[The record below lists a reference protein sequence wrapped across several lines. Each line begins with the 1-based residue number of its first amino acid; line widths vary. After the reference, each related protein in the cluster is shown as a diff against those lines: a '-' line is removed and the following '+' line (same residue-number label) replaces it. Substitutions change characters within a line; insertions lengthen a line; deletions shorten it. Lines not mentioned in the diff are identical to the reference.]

1 VHSIVITV
9 LILAGPAVCAPTP
22 QRALLDQYCTGCHN
36 QKVKTAAVA
45 LDTLD
50 VAKVGDGAAT
60 WEKVLRKVRSGEM
73 PPPNLP
79 RATEAATASFTTWLE
94 SALDKAAAARPN
106 PGRAAVHRL
115 NRAEYSNVIRDLL
128 ALDVKPGAWLPV
140 DDSGYGFDNI
150 ADVLT
155 TSPALLERYL
165 SAARRV
171 STLAVGDLEMK
182 PVEEQFLPL
191 RDPPGSFRR
200 GGRVERISDDLPF
213 DSRGGIAIQ
222 YFFPLDAE
230 YVFRIKMPGNQGM
243 PGSTHEMRLPVKAGL
258 RTVGV
263 TFIRESAR
271 AEAEA
276 PLVRG
281 VAVAPGPP
289 MPPAQMDL
297 RLDGARVKRFDVPR
311 RGAATNP
318 DITSLIIGGPYNA
331 TGRGETPNRA
341 KIFVCRPA
349 TVKEE
354 EPCARTILSTL
365 ARQAFRRPVSDPDI
379 EPLLSFYRR
388 GRSERDFERGIE
400 KALWAMLMSADFLF
414 RTEQDPKGAAP
425 GTVYRISDHE
435 LASRMSFFLWSTI
448 PDQEL
453 RQLADQGKL
462 KDPAVLERQVRRML
476 EDSRSQALISN
487 FAGQWLQLRNLAT
500 LKPDPEAFSDFDES
514 LRRSFQQETEMFFES
529 VVREDRSVFDLL
541 GANYTFLNQRLAE
554 HYGVP
559 KIYGSQLR
567 RVTVTDPNRG
577 GLLGQGSIL
586 AVTSYPNRTSV
597 VQRGRWIMDN
607 LLGTPPPP
615 APADIPDLKA
625 HGSDG
630 RPLTMREQME
640 QHRANPI
647 CYSCHSR
654 MDPIGFSLENYNAI
668 GKWRDSDA
676 GSTIDAKGKLPD
688 GMEFEGPAGLKKL
701 LLTRYR
707 DDFAATVT
715 EKLLTYALGRGLE
728 HYDQPTVRSITK
740 RAAAKDLRFSALISA
755 IIESTPFQMRRIPE
769 P

>member
-1 VHSIVITV
+1 VHSIVFAV
-9 LILAGPAVCAPTP
+9 VILAGPAMCAPTP

-73 PPPNLP
+73 PPPGLP
-79 RATEAATASFTTWLE
+79 RP
-94 SALDKAAAARPN
+94 AAAASSEFAVWLERALDNAAAANPN

-200 GGRVERISDDLPF
+200 GSRAERISDDLPF

-222 YFFPLDAE
+222 YYFPLDAE
-230 YVFRIKMPGNQGM
+230 YVFRIKMPGNQGT
-243 PGSTHEMRLPVKAGL
+243 PGSNYELRLPVKAGL
-258 RTVGV
+258 RNVGV
-263 TFIRESAR
+263 TFLRESAKV
-271 AEAEA
+271 EAEA
-276 PLVRG
+276 PPVRG
-281 VAVAPGPP
+281 VAPIPGAR
-289 MPPAQMDL
+289 MLPAQMDL
-297 RLDGARVKRFDVPR
+297 RLDGAQLKRFEVPR
-311 RGAATNP
+311 RGVQTNP

-331 TGRGETPNRA
+331 TGRGDTPNRA

-349 TVKEE
+349 TAKDE

-365 ARQAFRRPVSDPDI
+365 TRQAFRRPVSDSDI
-379 EPLLSFYRR
+379 EPLLTFYRR
-388 GRSERDFERGIE
+388 GRAERDFDRGIE

-414 RTEQDPKGAAP
+414 RTEQDPRGAAP
-425 GTVYRISDHE
+425 RSVYRISDHE

-476 EDSRSQALISN
+476 EDQRSQSLISN
-487 FAGQWLQLRNLAT
+487 FGGQWLQLRNLAT
-500 LKPDPEAFSDFDES
+500 LKPDPEAFSEFDES

-529 VVREDRSVFDLL
+529 VVREDRSIFDLL